1 MVCFTYLLI
10 ESESGKALHVF
21 KLFPQGLA
29 WFPDS
34 TLQPCSLFIH
44 MCSKI
49 LWRGV
54 WKCGHL
60 RITMVYVLILSFI
73 PNITLL
79 NISLFLATPL
89 HFTTLQC
96 SLKPLYSA
104 VYILF
109 SELQLYI
116 WQSIST
122 FLCTCAVSRVSCS
135 TIPTG
140 WHNYAIT
147 EICLKYSGY

>member
-1 MVCFTYLLI
+1 
-10 ESESGKALHVF
+10 
-21 KLFPQGLA
+21 
-29 WFPDS
+29 
-34 TLQPCSLFIH
+34 
-44 MCSKI
+44 
-49 LWRGV
+49 
-54 WKCGHL
+54 
-60 RITMVYVLILSFI
+60 MVYVLILSFI

-147 EICLKYSGY
+147 EICCKYSVHNSRHCAHNGPQHKKQTSRLYKCTAIATWKDQFCFTCANPLTQEKLT